1 MACGSCGNDIFN
13 NNHNCENPC
22 HRTVT
27 NTPECESL
35 PSQIS
40 NFTTQ
45 FFGVVVKTEINGQV
59 VWSLPCSLDVGLP
72 ANPRGSGEG
81 LACYFLRLFMDG
93 IIGLTG
99 PKGAPGNPGTNG
111 NNAYTVTLHGFTQPT
126 TGAPNIQVST
136 AFNPAILTNSY
147 VFIGSSG
154 YYLVTNADNSGTL
167 FLQLVQ
173 AVPGASGTITA
184 GKIVN
189 LSGPPGP
196 AITGPVGPQGV
207 QGIQGPPGE
216 VVTLTNGYYFSTTG
230 SNFDLPAVYAAV
242 NFTTSSP
249 AVLLPAVGTYLM
261 TAVVTVAGLGGVTTA
276 DAAIVKLR
284 NTSSGIDVPGSEQNI
299 TYLSPTQY
307 SQITIN
313 ARVTTTGANQTV
325 ALFGKATGAGI
336 ITAVALN
343 TTVTFVRIA

>member
-1 MACGSCGNDIFN
+1 VD
-13 NNHNCENPC
+13 
-22 HRTVT
+22 
-27 NTPECESL
+27 NTPACESL
-35 PSQIS
+35 PSQIQ

-45 FFGVVVKTEINGQV
+45 FFGIVTKTEINGQV

-72 ANPRGSGEG
+72 ANPRSQGEG
-81 LACYFLRLFMDG
+81 LACYFLRLFADG

-99 PKGAPGNPGTNG
+99 PPGQPGNPGKDG
-111 NNAYTVTLHGFTQPT
+111 NNAYSVTLHGFTQPT
-126 TGAPNIQVST
+126 TGNPNIQVSS

-147 VFIGSSG
+147 VVIQTSG

-173 AVPGASGTITA
+173 AVPGATGIITA
-184 GKIVN
+184 GKLV
-189 LSGPPGP
+189 LVSGPPGP
-196 AITGPVGPQGV
+196 SITGPPGPPGNP
-207 QGIQGPPGE
+207 GIPGPPGE
-216 VVTLTNGYYFSTTG
+216 LVTLSNGYYFSTTG

-249 AVLLPAVGTYLM
+249 QVLLPAAGKYLM
-261 TAVVTVAGLGGVTTA
+261 TAAVTVAGLGGVTTA

-299 TYLSPTQY
+299 TYLSPTQF
-307 SQITIN
+307 SQIIIN
-313 ARVTTTGANQTV
+313 ALVTTTGANQTV
-325 ALFGKATGAGI
+325 ALFGKASGAGI

-343 TTVTFVRIA
+343 TTVTFVRIE